1 MQVKSFLIGTNDD
14 GWRVISGQ
22 PEGRNGD
29 VLGAYTVVP
38 IVYRCARLRAKS
50 VQSMPLALYKGT
62 KDISDTDDGIIELAR
77 IRQLLYL
84 LELSLTIYGR
94 GHAIKERGVLTRLER
109 LRWVASPG
117 IVPQYDITKGISGYA
132 RGSVVLPADQVLSVW
147 LQNPAVD
154 IGPDV
159 SPVAVA
165 LRAAGV
171 LDNID
176 TFLERFFD
184 GGAIKA
190 TLLQITGNVAEGE
203 KKKLEAWWKKAL
215 SGVKN
220 AFNAAAVSAAVTP
233 VPIGDSIKDT
243 VNVEL
248 NSSKLADVL
257 TAMEVPAS
265 LVLAN
270 AANYATASQ
279 DAKNFYSQCIIPE
292 AQLIVDELNKF
303 YGQQGLEI
311 YLLPERLEAFQQAEL
326 DKAKALKD
334 ITGVPVLTQS
344 EARQRLSLPPL
355 APDSVEAN
363 RLELAAQLTLAQ
375 QMVDLGYSIEQAAQI
390 AGLPEPTK
398 QTEPIVIIEQA
409 PPAQPPEP
417 TEELED
423 EPEDLAAEDLK
434 KWARKAIKRL
444 ERGQKAAC
452 SFDSAHINPADAEL
466 ISHNLEHAHDAE
478 AVKAAFKLSEVGEGL
493 TEQERQLFELLE
505 PILRR
510 WGAAALN
517 AIVHGES
524 FDDGP
529 LSAMLQSALMG
540 ELLGVA
546 LTVAQG
552 LGEEIG
558 PDYGEDLADT
568 AAQWA
573 RTYTYDLVQGLTEK
587 TRAVIANAITAY
599 QTTPGMTRAQVE
611 KLLQSAFSPRRAE
624 TIAITEIT
632 RAASAATSAY
642 QQQLASNGLT
652 FVRIWRS
659 DNDDI
664 VCPICNPLN
673 GKKEDVW
680 ADQFPDGPPAHPR
693 CRCSTTLKWVKQ

>member
-1 MQVKSFLIGTNDD
+1 MQIKSFTIGSDAD
-14 GWRVISGQ
+14 GWRIVSG
-22 PEGRNGD
+22 GGDVGSNGD
-29 VLGAYTVVP
+29 ALGAYQVVP
-38 IVYRCARLRAKS
+38 VVYRCSRLRAKS
-50 VQSMPLALYKGT
+50 VQSMPLALYRGKN
-62 KDISDTDDGIIELAR
+62 DISDSDEGITELAR

-94 GHAIKERGVLTRLER
+94 GHAIKERGMLTRLER

-117 IVPQYDITKGISGYA
+117 IVPQYDTTKGISGYA
-132 RGSVVLPADQVLSVW
+132 RGSVVLPVDQVLSVW
-147 LQNPAVD
+147 LQNPSVD

-190 TLLQITGNVAEGE
+190 TLLQISGNVAEGE
-203 KKKLEAWWKKAL
+203 KKKLETWWRKAL

-243 VNVEL
+243 VNVQL
-248 NSSKLADVL
+248 NDSKLADVL

-270 AANYATASQ
+270 AANYATASRDVQ
-279 DAKNFYSQCIIPE
+279 NFYSQCVIPE

-303 YGQQGLEI
+303 YQPQGLEI
-311 YLLPERLEAFQQAEL
+311 WLLPERLEAFQQAEL
-326 DKAKALKD
+326 NKAKALKD
-334 ITGVPVLTQS
+334 ISGGPVLIQS

-355 APDSVEAN
+355 APDTVEAQ
-363 RLELAAQLTLAQ
+363 RLELAAQLALAQ
-375 QMVDLGYSIEQAAQI
+375 QMVDFGYSVEQAAQL
-390 AGLPEPTK
+390 AGLPAPEQQP
-398 QTEPIVIIEQA
+398 EPIVIIQEQ
-409 PPAQPPEP
+409 PPAQLPES
-417 TEELED
+417 ED
-423 EPEDLAAEDLK
+423 QANEDLK
-434 KWARKAIKRL
+434 KWQRKALKRL
-444 ERGQKAAC
+444 ERGQQAAC
-452 SFDSAHINPADAEL
+452 SFESAYIDPADAEL
-466 ISHNLEHAHDAE
+466 ISHALEHADSAE
-478 AVKAAFKLSEVGEGL
+478 AVKAAFKLAEPGTDL
-493 TEQERQLFELLE
+493 TEPERQLFELLE

-510 WGAAALN
+510 WGAHALT
-517 AIVHGES
+517 AIVHGEM

-540 ELLGVA
+540 ELLSVA
-546 LTVAQG
+546 LSVANM

-558 PDYGEDLADT
+558 PDYGEDLGDV
-568 AAQWA
+568 AATWA
-573 RTYTYDLVQGLTEK
+573 RTYTYNLVAGITEK
-587 TRAVIANAITAY
+587 TRAVIANAIEAY

-611 KLLQSAFSPRRAE
+611 KLLQSAFSARRAE

-652 FVRIWRS
+652 FVRVWQS
-659 DNDDI
+659 DNDDV
-664 VCPICNPLN
+664 VCPVCRPLN
-673 GKKEDVW
+673 GKKEDAW
-680 ADQFPDGPPAHPR
+680 AEQFPDGPPAHPR
-693 CRCSTTLKWVKQ
+693 CRCSTTLKWVK